1 MKRND
6 ILRQIETGDTTWQEN
21 LEAYILSA
29 EPDELYQTSED
40 IAAYGFVEE
49 ALEILK
55 HLSYLFPEEE
65 QLKVDQAVWMLEVGR
80 EEEGA
85 ELLQSVPEVSD
96 AYPQALLTMA
106 DYYQMTGLYEVA
118 EQKLEQA
125 IRLYPEEPILQL
137 AKAELK
143 LETGRYLEAA
153 RIFENLWTLRS
164 ELPHV
169 DLARRLAETYS
180 AGAAFEE
187 AIPYYKEAL
196 LQGEA
201 PDLLFQYGYALFQTE
216 QYQAA
221 IQQLDEVIAIDP
233 DYFSAYLLSSQAY
246 AMLEENE
253 KALERIEQGIEKDS
267 FEKEY
272 YLVAAKLALKLGLEK
287 KAESYFHEAIA
298 LDPEYIDAI
307 IHLAQLYLHQE
318 DYEAIIQ
325 LTEDVQKDGSTLTS
339 LYPYLAESHEQL
351 ENYKQAHEF
360 YELAYTEQKE
370 DVYFLKKYA
379 YFLLEEGKREKAKA
393 IVRELQQLEPESME
407 WVALL
412 EDL

>member
-1 MKRND
+1 MTLTD
-6 ILRQIETGDTTWQEN
+6 ILRQIETGDTSWQSQ
-21 LEAYILSA
+21 LEQYMLSA
-29 EPDELYQTSED
+29 ATDELYQTSEQ

-80 EEEGA
+80 EEEAA
-85 ELLQSVPEVSD
+85 ELLQTIPASSD
-96 AYPQALLTMA
+96 AYPQALLTLA

-153 RIFENLWTLRS
+153 RIFESLWNLRT
-164 ELPHV
+164 ELTHV

-180 AGAAFEE
+180 LGAAYEE
-187 AIPYYKEAL
+187 AIPYFKEAL

-201 PDLLFQYGYALFQTE
+201 PDILFQYGYALFQTE
-216 QYQAA
+216 QYQQA
-221 IQQLDEVIAIDP
+221 IKQLDEVLAIDP
-233 DYFSAYLLSSQAY
+233 DYFSAYLLSAQAY
-246 AMLEENE
+246 SMLEENE

-287 KAESYFHEAIA
+287 KAEAYFHEAIA

-307 IHLAQLYLHQE
+307 IHLVQLYRHQE
-318 DYEAIIQ
+318 DFESIVQ
-325 LTEDVQKDGSTLTS
+325 LANDVQQDGSTLTS
-339 LYPYLAESHEQL
+339 LYPYLAESYEQL
-351 ENYKQAHEF
+351 ENYKLAHEF

-379 YFLLEEGKREKAKA
+379 YFLLEEGKREEAKA

-407 WVALL
+407 WVVLL
-412 EDL
+412 EDI